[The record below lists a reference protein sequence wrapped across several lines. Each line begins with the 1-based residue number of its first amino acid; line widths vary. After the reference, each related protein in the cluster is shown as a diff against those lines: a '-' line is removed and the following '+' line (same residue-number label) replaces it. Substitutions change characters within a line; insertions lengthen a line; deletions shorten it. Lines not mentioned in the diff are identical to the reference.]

1 MKQFLEL
8 LSTFVK
14 FTARVA
20 YYWFGSACLYIGIAT
35 IIHLD
40 ALLYQIV
47 ALFGLQSKV
56 DGYEITILSII
67 IVLVIAPFIT
77 AVLLVI
83 SDYNE
88 KWDKEHGYPKEGKT
102 FNFPINPSVFKELN
116 KDGKYARFT
125 LSNILKAAFRGD
137 NQFEFTDGG
146 MSGTARINPETG
158 EVEVTNTDEIAW
170 EAANEAERQR
180 WKNGGIGENIRY
192 FMD

>member
-20 YYWFGSACLYIGIAT
+20 CYWFGSVCLYIGVAT

-56 DGYEITILSII
+56 DDYEIMILSIL

-88 KWDKEHGYPKEGKT
+88 KQDKEHG
-102 FNFPINPSVFKELN
+102 
-116 KDGKYARFT
+116 
-125 LSNILKAAFRGD
+125 
-137 NQFEFTDGG
+137 
-146 MSGTARINPETG
+146 MS
-158 EVEVTNTDEIAW
+158 
-170 EAANEAERQR
+170 
-180 WKNGGIGENIRY
+180 
-192 FMD
+192 